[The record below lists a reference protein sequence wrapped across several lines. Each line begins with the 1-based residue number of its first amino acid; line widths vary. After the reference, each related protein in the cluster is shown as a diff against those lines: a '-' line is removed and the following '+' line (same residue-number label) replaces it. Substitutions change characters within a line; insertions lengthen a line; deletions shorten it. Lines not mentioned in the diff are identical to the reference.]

1 VDGGWRETGCFW
13 EEEVDGFRSW
23 EGLGERFI
31 EADWMVEAISR
42 GRLEEAMMA
51 VRFCGWRGIRAG
63 VERCW
68 LTRFTRFMGE
78 LCRAESSSELQPH
91 LSSSTRIFLRNYA
104 IFTITFDAYQLF
116 LINKQLI
123 SLGRQVVRS
132 KRILTVLLDER
143 RGEYEVRTVGTR
155 PR

>member
-1 VDGGWRETGCFW
+1 
-13 EEEVDGFRSW
+13 
-23 EGLGERFI
+23 
-31 EADWMVEAISR
+31 
-42 GRLEEAMMA
+42 
-51 VRFCGWRGIRAG
+51 
-63 VERCW
+63 

-91 LSSSTRIFLRNYA
+91 LSSSTRIFLRDYA

-143 RGEYEVRTVGTR
+143 RGEESMRYELWARDHGDTNGLHWILTAASVGPSTFLHLEKARNSSGVPAGDPSSPVTLEREILRRTGLDLFLRTFVF
-155 PR
+155 